1 MPLGPLILSGF
12 LAALA
17 APWLHRALPRRT
29 SAAVSLFLLAL
40 FVSFARRLPDI
51 SSGTVS
57 LARYGELPRLGF
69 ALDFRLDGLALLFA
83 LLITGIGTAVALYAG
98 SYLHEH
104 PGLGRFY
111 FFFLAFMASM
121 LGLVLADNLLALFLF
136 WELTSLASYALIGFE
151 HQRSTAR
158 KAALQSLLVTVA
170 GGQALLVGLLLVGMM
185 AGEGGF
191 SLTTLDTRREVLHAH
206 PLYLPALALVL
217 LGAFTKS
224 AQLPFHSW
232 LLGAMEA
239 PAPVSAYLHSAT
251 LVKAGVYLLL
261 RLFPALGGT
270 LAWEVTLVCVGGATM
285 LWCGWLALVQEDL
298 KRVLA
303 QATLCVLGTLVLL
316 VGLGTPASLRAA
328 LIFLVAH
335 ALYKGGLFLVAG
347 NVDHEAGT
355 RRVAALSGLGW
366 RMPLTT
372 TAALLAA
379 LAMAG
384 IAPALGFIAKEGV
397 YEAGLEHPARVT
409 TALVLGFIPTVAV
422 AGIAGVRPFLGP
434 ATRTPLEP
442 HEAPV
447 SMWLGPVALGI
458 LGVVLGLVP
467 GALEPLLG
475 DAVATVAPGVPRR
488 PLELE
493 LWHGFTLALGL
504 SAVSLAG
511 GLAIYAAREPL
522 RRLYARLPG
531 ARLPTGWGFSAV
543 LEGLKKVADAQTRVL
558 QDGYLRHY
566 LLITWSVTLG
576 LVGFTLLTKARW
588 WLLPPGW
595 GEVHFVEVVVATLVV
610 LATIAAA
617 RAESRLAAV
626 AALGVVG
633 LGVALL
639 FLFFGAP
646 DLALTQ
652 SVVEALTVVVF
663 ALVLLRLPRYHPS
676 RPPRPA
682 LLRDVLISL
691 AGGGLMTGLVL
702 LASAA
707 PPHPHVSD
715 YFVEHSVEAA
725 HGHNI
730 VNVILTDF
738 RALDTLGETTVLA
751 VAAVGV
757 HAILKLRPRTEE
769 EEP

>member
-17 APWLHRALPRRT
+17 APWLHRALPRR
-29 SAAVSLFLLAL
+29 SAAAVSLFLLAL
-40 FVSFARRLPDI
+40 FLSFARRLPEI
-51 SSGTVS
+51 SSGAVS
-57 LARYGELPRLGF
+57 LVRYGELPRLGL
-69 ALDFRLDGLALLFA
+69 ALDFRLDGLSLLFA
-83 LLITGIGTAVALYAG
+83 LLITGIGTGVALYSG
-98 SYLHEH
+98 RYLHGH

-111 FFFLAFMASM
+111 FFLLAFMASM
-121 LGLVLADNLLALFLF
+121 LGLVLADNLLALFIF

-151 HQRSTAR
+151 HQRPAAR
-158 KAALQSLLVTVA
+158 KAALQGLLVTIA

-185 AGEGGF
+185 AGAEGF
-191 SLTTLDTRREVLHAH
+191 SLTTLATRREVLHAH
-206 PLYLPALALVL
+206 PLYLPALVLVL

-232 LLGAMEA
+232 LPGAMEA
-239 PAPVSAYLHSAT
+239 PTPVSAYLHSAT

-261 RLFPALGGT
+261 RLFPAIGGT
-270 LAWEVTLVCVGGATM
+270 PAWEVALVGVGGATM

-303 QATLCVLGTLVLL
+303 YATLGVLGTLVLL
-316 VGLGTPASLRAA
+316 VGLGTPAALRAA
-328 LIFLVAH
+328 LVFLVAH

-347 NVDHEAGT
+347 SVDHEAGT

-366 RMPLTT
+366 RMPLTAA
-372 TAALLAA
+372 AALMAA

-397 YEAGLEHPARVT
+397 YEAGLENPFLLSA
-409 TALVLGFIPTVAV
+409 AMVLGFIPTVAV

-434 ATRTPLEP
+434 VTRTPLEP
-442 HEAPV
+442 HEAPA
-447 SMWLGPVALGI
+447 SLWLGPVALGI

-467 GALEPLLG
+467 GALGPLLG
-475 DAVATVAPGVPRR
+475 DAVAAVATGDPRR
-488 PLELE
+488 PLELK
-493 LWHGFTLALGL
+493 LWHGFTLPLAL
-504 SAVSLAG
+504 SAVSLTG
-511 GLAIYAAREPL
+511 GLAVYAAREPL
-522 RRLYARLPG
+522 RRLYVRLPG
-531 ARLPTGWGFSAV
+531 TRLPPAWGFSAA
-543 LEGLKKVADAQTRVL
+543 LEGLKKVAALQTRVL

-566 LLITWSVTLG
+566 LLIIWVVTLG
-576 LVGFTLLTKARW
+576 LVGLTLLTKARW
-588 WLLPPGW
+588 WLLPPDW
-595 GEVHFVEVVVATLVV
+595 GEVYFAEVVVAALVV
-610 LATIAAA
+610 LAAVAAA

-626 AALGVVG
+626 AAMGVVG
-633 LGVALL
+633 FGVALL

-663 ALVLLRLPRYHPS
+663 ALVLLRLPRYRPS
-676 RPPRPA
+676 RPLRPG
-682 LLRDVLISL
+682 LLRDLLLSL
-691 AGGGLMTGLVL
+691 TGGGLMTGLVL
-702 LASAA
+702 LASTA

-751 VAAVGV
+751 VAAIGV
-757 HAILKLRPRTEE
+757 HAILKLRPRKE